1 MDLDSLIERK
11 RERFEQLEREIADP
25 RLFEN
30 RKRAGE
36 IMREHASI
44 KELLGRWKRLETA
57 RRQLDDNRELATSR
71 DVEIAAMADDEIPDL
86 EERVTDLERE
96 IQIDLLPPDE
106 NEDRDAIVEIRAG
119 TGGSEAAIF
128 AADLYRM
135 YNRYAEAAGLKT
147 EDLESS
153 PSELGGLKEVIFR
166 VSGESVFR
174 KLRYESGVHRVQR
187 VPATEAQGRIH
198 TSTATVAVLPE
209 AQDVDVE
216 LKPDDL
222 RIEVSRA
229 GGPGGQGVN
238 TTDSAVQVLHI
249 PTGRIVRCQDG
260 RSQIKNKE
268 RALSILRA
276 RLLERKQRE
285 EAEKYSA
292 QRRGQIGTGGREE
305 KIRTYNFPQN
315 RVTDHR
321 IGLTLYNLDRVM
333 EGDLGELIRALQVA
347 DVAERLKE
355 SAVLSELESSSPL
368 RISLHQFE
376 ADSARN
382 LLTTLRL
389 DYERMTVLDVLQS
402 TTAYFKKRGIEN
414 PRLNAEHL
422 LAHALGRTRMELY
435 LEFERTLGEVELAP
449 LRKLVQ
455 RRGEG
460 EPLQHLLG
468 TVEFCG
474 DTFLCDNRALVPA
487 TRNRAVRGTRRI
499 KNRESR
505 IENRGR
511 WNRQRRDCAQSGK
524 KISRGTNFRR
534 GRLGR
539 CARPHAR
546 KRDPARLKWTRPI
559 EKKQSS

>member
-1 MDLDSLIERK
+1 MDLNSLIERR
-11 RERFEQLEREIADP
+11 RERFAELEREVADP
-25 RLFEN
+25 RLFDN

-44 KELLGRWKRLETA
+44 KGLLERWNELEAA
-57 RRQLDDNRELATSR
+57 RRQLDDNRELTTSR

-86 EERVTDLERE
+86 EKRVADLERE
-96 IQIDLLPPDE
+96 IQIGLLPSDE
-106 NEDRDAIVEIRAG
+106 NENRDAIVEIRAG

-135 YNRYAEAAGLKT
+135 YNRYAESAGLKT

-153 PSELGGLKEVIFR
+153 SSELGGLKEVIFR

-209 AQDVDVE
+209 AEDVDLE
-216 LKPDDL
+216 LRPDDL
-222 RIEVSRA
+222 RIEVSRS

-249 PTGRIVRCQDG
+249 PTGTIVRCQDG
-260 RSQIKNKE
+260 RSQLKNKE
-268 RALSILRA
+268 KAMSILRA

-333 EGDLGELIRALQVA
+333 DGDLGQLIQTLQAA

-355 SAVLSELESSSPL
+355 P
-368 RISLHQFE
+368 SLV
-376 ADSARN
+376 A
-382 LLTTLRL
+382 
-389 DYERMTVLDVLQS
+389 
-402 TTAYFKKRGIEN
+402 
-414 PRLNAEHL
+414 
-422 LAHALGRTRMELY
+422 
-435 LEFERTLGEVELAP
+435 
-449 LRKLVQ
+449 
-455 RRGEG
+455 
-460 EPLQHLLG
+460 
-468 TVEFCG
+468 
-474 DTFLCDNRALVPA
+474 
-487 TRNRAVRGTRRI
+487 
-499 KNRESR
+499 
-505 IENRGR
+505 
-511 WNRQRRDCAQSGK
+511 
-524 KISRGTNFRR
+524 
-534 GRLGR
+534 
-539 CARPHAR
+539 
-546 KRDPARLKWTRPI
+546 
-559 EKKQSS
+559 

>member
-1 MDLDSLIERK
+1 MDLNSLIQLKRK
-11 RERFEQLEREIADP
+11 RFEQLERDIADP
-25 RLFEN
+25 ALFSN
-30 RKRAGE
+30 RQRASE
-36 IMREHASI
+36 IMREHANI
-44 KELLGRWKRLETA
+44 KELLAKWGELEAA
-57 RRQLDDNRELATSR
+57 RKQLDDNRELVTSC

-86 EERVTDLERE
+86 EKRVVDLERE
-96 IQIDLLPPDE
+96 IQVGLVPPDE
-106 NEDRDAIVEIRAG
+106 NENRDAIVEIRAG

-135 YNRYAEAAGLKT
+135 YNRYAESAGLKT

-153 PSELGGLKEVIFR
+153 PSELGGLKESIFR

-187 VPATEAQGRIH
+187 VPATEVQGRIH

-209 AQDVDVE
+209 AEDVDID

-249 PTGRIVRCQDG
+249 PTGTIVRCQDG

-321 IGLTLYNLDRVM
+321 IGLTLYNLDRVID
-333 EGDLGELIRALQVA
+333 GDLGELISALQAA
-347 DVAERLKE
+347 DVSERLKE
-355 SAVLSELESSSPL
+355 SA
-368 RISLHQFE
+368 
-376 ADSARN
+376 
-382 LLTTLRL
+382 
-389 DYERMTVLDVLQS
+389 
-402 TTAYFKKRGIEN
+402 
-414 PRLNAEHL
+414 
-422 LAHALGRTRMELY
+422 
-435 LEFERTLGEVELAP
+435 
-449 LRKLVQ
+449 
-455 RRGEG
+455 
-460 EPLQHLLG
+460 
-468 TVEFCG
+468 
-474 DTFLCDNRALVPA
+474 PA
-487 TRNRAVRGTRRI
+487 
-499 KNRESR
+499 
-505 IENRGR
+505 
-511 WNRQRRDCAQSGK
+511 
-524 KISRGTNFRR
+524 
-534 GRLGR
+534 
-539 CARPHAR
+539 
-546 KRDPARLKWTRPI
+546 
-559 EKKQSS
+559 

>member
-1 MDLDSLIERK
+1 MDFNLLIERK
-11 RERFEQLEREIADP
+11 RERFAQLEREIADP
-25 RLFEN
+25 GLFEN

-36 IMREHASI
+36 VMREHSSI
-44 KELLGRWKRLETA
+44 KQLLEKWNELEAA
-57 RRQLDDNRELATSR
+57 RKQLDDNRELATSR

-86 EERVTDLERE
+86 EKRVVDLERE
-96 IQIDLLPPDE
+96 LRMALLPPDQ

-135 YNRYAEAAGLKT
+135 YNHYAEAAGLKT

-153 PSELGGLKEVIFR
+153 PSELGGLKEVIFK

-209 AQDVDVE
+209 AEDVDVE
-216 LKPDDL
+216 LKPEDL

-249 PTGRIVRCQDG
+249 PTGTIVRCQDG

-285 EAEKYSA
+285 EEEKYSA

-315 RVTDHR
+315 RLTDHR
-321 IGLTLYNLDRVM
+321 IGLTLYNLDRVIDGNLEEM
-333 EGDLGELIRALQVA
+333 IRTLQAA

-355 SAVLSELESSSPL
+355 SS
-368 RISLHQFE
+368 IS
-376 ADSARN
+376 A
-382 LLTTLRL
+382 
-389 DYERMTVLDVLQS
+389 
-402 TTAYFKKRGIEN
+402 
-414 PRLNAEHL
+414 
-422 LAHALGRTRMELY
+422 
-435 LEFERTLGEVELAP
+435 
-449 LRKLVQ
+449 
-455 RRGEG
+455 
-460 EPLQHLLG
+460 
-468 TVEFCG
+468 
-474 DTFLCDNRALVPA
+474 
-487 TRNRAVRGTRRI
+487 
-499 KNRESR
+499 
-505 IENRGR
+505 
-511 WNRQRRDCAQSGK
+511 
-524 KISRGTNFRR
+524 
-534 GRLGR
+534 
-539 CARPHAR
+539 
-546 KRDPARLKWTRPI
+546 
-559 EKKQSS
+559 

>member
-1 MDLDSLIERK
+1 MDFNLLIERK
-11 RERFEQLEREIADP
+11 RERFAELEREVADP
-25 RLFEN
+25 RLFDN
-30 RKRAGE
+30 RKRASE

-44 KELLGRWKRLETA
+44 KELLARWNELEAA

-86 EERVTDLERE
+86 EKRVADFERE
-96 IQIDLLPPDE
+96 IQIGLLPPDE
-106 NEDRDAIVEIRAG
+106 NENRDAIVEIRAG
-119 TGGSEAAIF
+119 TVGNEAAIF

-135 YNRYAEAAGLKT
+135 YNRYAESAGLKT

-153 PSELGGLKEVIFR
+153 PSELGGLKDVIFR

-209 AQDVDVE
+209 AEEIDLD
-216 LKPDDL
+216 LKPEEL

-249 PTGRIVRCQDG
+249 PTGMIVRCQDG

-292 QRRGQIGTGGREE
+292 QRRGQIGSGGREE

-321 IGLTLYNLDRVM
+321 IGLTLYNLDRM
-333 EGDLGELIRALQVA
+333 MNGDLAELLTALQAA
-347 DVAERLKE
+347 DVAEQLKE
-355 SAVLSELESSSPL
+355 S
-368 RISLHQFE
+368 SL
-376 ADSARN
+376 
-382 LLTTLRL
+382 
-389 DYERMTVLDVLQS
+389 V
-402 TTAYFKKRGIEN
+402 
-414 PRLNAEHL
+414 
-422 LAHALGRTRMELY
+422 
-435 LEFERTLGEVELAP
+435 
-449 LRKLVQ
+449 
-455 RRGEG
+455 
-460 EPLQHLLG
+460 
-468 TVEFCG
+468 
-474 DTFLCDNRALVPA
+474 
-487 TRNRAVRGTRRI
+487 
-499 KNRESR
+499 
-505 IENRGR
+505 
-511 WNRQRRDCAQSGK
+511 
-524 KISRGTNFRR
+524 
-534 GRLGR
+534 
-539 CARPHAR
+539 
-546 KRDPARLKWTRPI
+546 
-559 EKKQSS
+559 